1 MVSTAH
7 KPTPFLL
14 IVIVC
19 LLAVPPVASAAPPGS
34 VYGACFQLDA
44 AHPHSA
50 ACSAEIAAHP
60 LPAFYSSVC
69 RRRCHIC
76 SFVNAE
82 FRCNN

>member
-60 LPAFYSSVC
+60 LPDLVHPVTYDPQRDGVALPVTWQT
-69 RRRCHIC
+69 
-76 SFVNAE
+76 
-82 FRCNN
+82 